1 MDTLVISVLAS
12 VGVSGAAVALLI
24 WLSKEW
30 ISTRLKSSIQHEYD
44 QKLES
49 LKAQLKAQNE
59 VALVE
64 LQAAIER
71 HNSLLAAA
79 HSSFAEGQKAA
90 IERKL
95 QAIDTLWGHILQLRS
110 RLPLL
115 LSLVE
120 FMTVDQYKAMKGH
133 PMLIALRQELS
144 DKQNSKLVDPET
156 ERVRPYIGEYTWAV
170 FNSYQAIMVWIVFH
184 LRSGRADAEK
194 LEWHKDPTTRQ
205 LIQAVLSTTELKEF
219 DSKALGKI
227 SWLRGCLESKILEAA
242 RQVISGKEFGS
253 EALEQAKLI
262 QERVARLTDEMK
274 PQKP

>member
-1 MDTLVISVLAS
+1 MDTLVTSVLAS

-49 LKAQLKAQNE
+49 LKAQLKSQSDAT
-59 VALVE
+59 LVE

-71 HNSLLAAA
+71 HNNLLVAA

-90 IERKL
+90 MERKL

-120 FMTVDQYKAMKGH
+120 FMTVDQYKKMKDD
-133 PMLIALRQELS
+133 PTIVDLRKELS
-144 DKQNSKLVDPET
+144 DKQISKLVDPET
-156 ERVRPYIGEYTWAV
+156 ERVRPYVGEYTWAV
-170 FNSYQAIMVWIVFH
+170 FFSYQAVM
-184 LRSGRADAEK
+184 LRIFTLLYVGRTVAEK
-194 LEWHKDPTTRQ
+194 LEWHKDSGTRQ
-205 LIQAVLSTTELKEF
+205 LIQAVLSTAELKEF
-219 DSKALGKI
+219 DGTDFGKI
-227 SWLRGCLESKILEAA
+227 SWLKRRLESKILGAA

-253 EALEQAKLI
+253 EALEQAELI
-262 QERVARLTDEMK
+262 RERAARLTDEMK
-274 PQKP
+274 PKKP